1 MRGFVSNPGAL
12 CGRKNNLMSDS
23 ETSLAPGTPE
33 GDKQLVAVLLAQ
45 FNTYR
50 TEIQARSAQ
59 QATLD
64 NLNITAIGII
74 AGYYFS
80 ASQHASELVLLVIPI
95 LSPLLGIIWCDHAI
109 NIGKLGRFLEKEII
123 PALDKRL
130 NYPVPDYEK
139 SVREFEKE
147 LWPRFVLLIA
157 PRLVLYG
164 ILPVMAIIVAYNAAV
179 MHGPLFWGLAAI
191 GAAVILLFGGYAAS
205 ILFSDIWKKFSL

>member
-1 MRGFVSNPGAL
+1 MFSRVSACAAAIDKNRPATTIMRRRFASQIIRDQCGCAKTGFAVHGEALTNSASFCIFCSSWLVMRGFVSNPGAL

-50 TEIQARSAQ
+50 TEIQARWAQ

-130 NYPVPDYEK
+130 NYP
-139 SVREFEKE
+139 
-147 LWPRFVLLIA
+147 
-157 PRLVLYG
+157 
-164 ILPVMAIIVAYNAAV
+164 
-179 MHGPLFWGLAAI
+179 
-191 GAAVILLFGGYAAS
+191 
-205 ILFSDIWKKFSL
+205 